1 MPISNLVEILAAVPR
16 GAMYVDPIKLVAIFL
31 AFICWILFAQWVDK
45 DAVRVNTFRQIW
57 NMATLGVGAAAL
69 LLLVLLPFVAGFP
82 AFLVLVGAYMIT
94 YVVHR
99 NGLVVPEDRVCTP
112 AHFHKLMTEGF
123 SKKAKVL
130 EVKERVKL
138 VGPDRKTVTPP
149 EDQAGRQ
156 QYAFAQDILYD
167 ALARRA
173 GEIHVLPAG
182 QGSRIR
188 LEIDGV
194 PAERDPIA
202 RTDGDSFVA
211 FMKKAAGL
219 SLEERRKPQKGKVN
233 GQIGETKMEIIVKTT
248 GSTQGEALILHV
260 VGPEKTMKVADLG
273 FSAQQLEQF
282 RSLMFGDKGLIV
294 LTAPPGHGLT
304 TTLYTMARSH
314 DAFLQNIQLL
324 EYEHELD
331 IDNITQKTYQQSEE
345 NPFQADLLKVFRS
358 DPNVVVIPE
367 IRDKASAVVAS
378 EGGARKQIVYA
389 GIPAVDL
396 FDGLARWIERVGD
409 SAVVAK
415 SLAAITHQR
424 LVRKLCP
431 VCKVAYKPDPQTLQ
445 KINMPGDRIFH
456 KPPEAQYDKNGVQIL
471 CQGCQGSG
479 YVGRTA
485 VLVVLVIDDE
495 IRKLIKAG
503 ASPADLKA
511 AAIKK
516 GGLNLQ
522 QVALQ
527 KVVDGVTSIDE
538 VARASRAPGAAAKPA
553 GAAPA
558 AGGAA
563 APAKKAAAAPGA
575 GGVAKK

>member
-1 MPISNLVEILAAVPR
+1 MPIINLVEILAAVPR

-31 AFICWILFAQWVDK
+31 AFTCWILFAQWVDK
-45 DAVRVNTFRQIW
+45 DAMRVNTFRQIW

-69 LLLVLLPFVAGFP
+69 LLLILLPFVAGYP
-82 AFLVLVGAYMIT
+82 AFLVLVGAYMIA

-112 AHFHKLMTEGF
+112 AHIQRLMSEGF
-123 SKKAKVL
+123 RKKAKAL

-156 QYAFAQDILYD
+156 QYAFAQDVLFD
-167 ALARRA
+167 ALARRT
-173 GEIHVLPAG
+173 GEMHVLPAG
-182 QGSRIR
+182 QGTRIR

-219 SLEERRKPQKGKVN
+219 SLEERRKPQKGKVSA
-233 GQIGETKMEIIVKTT
+233 QIGETKMEIIVKTT
-248 GSTQGEALILHV
+248 GSTQGEALTLHV
-260 VGPEKTMKVADLG
+260 VGPEKSMKVADLG
-273 FSAQQLEQF
+273 FTPAQLEQF
-282 RSLMFGDKGLIV
+282 RSIMFGDKGLVV
-294 LTAPPGHGLT
+294 LTAPSGHGLT
-304 TTLYTMARSH
+304 TSVYSMARSH
-314 DAFLQNIQLL
+314 DAFLQNIQLV
-324 EYEHELD
+324 EFERELD
-331 IDNITQKTYQQSEE
+331 IDNITQKTYEQSEE

-378 EGGARKQIVYA
+378 EGAAKKQIVYA
-389 GIPAVDL
+389 GIQAADI
-396 FDGLARWIERVGD
+396 FDGVARWIERVGD
-409 SAVVAK
+409 PAVVAK
-415 SLAAITHQR
+415 SLTAITHQR

-431 VCKVAYKPDPQTLQ
+431 VCKVAYKPDPKTLE

-456 KPPEAQYDKNGVQIL
+456 KPPEAQYDKNGVPIL
-471 CQGCQGSG
+471 CPGCQGSG

-485 VLVVLVIDDE
+485 VLVVLAIDE
-495 IRKLIKAG
+495 ELRKLIKAG

-522 QVALQ
+522 HVALQ
-527 KVVDGVTSIDE
+527 KVVDGVTSIEE

-553 GAAPA
+553 APAPVGAA
-558 AGGAA
+558 AA
-563 APAKKAAAAPGA
+563 APARKPSATPDDGGAVKK
-575 GGVAKK
+575 